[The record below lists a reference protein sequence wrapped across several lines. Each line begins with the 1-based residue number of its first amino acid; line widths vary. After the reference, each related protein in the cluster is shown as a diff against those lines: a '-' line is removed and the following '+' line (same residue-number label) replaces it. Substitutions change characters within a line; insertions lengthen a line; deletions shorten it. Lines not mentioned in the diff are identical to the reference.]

1 MAEHFGCVDAS
12 QLAPQAGESHQAT
25 SEPIRD
31 TEHFAI
37 LRFAAAHLAE
47 LANRRCS
54 QSHDSGTV
62 TYGHSIALGLVFR
75 EMSAILTDL
84 SSHPL
89 CSHDSIVTKFNT
101 LGIDLTHLT

>member
-12 QLAPQAGESHQAT
+12 QLATLG
-25 SEPIRD
+25 PIRD

-54 QSHDSGTV
+54 QSHDSGSV

-75 EMSAILTDL
+75 EMSAVLTDL
-84 SSHPL
+84 SCPL

-101 LGIDLTHLT
+101 LGIDPFDIALPYD